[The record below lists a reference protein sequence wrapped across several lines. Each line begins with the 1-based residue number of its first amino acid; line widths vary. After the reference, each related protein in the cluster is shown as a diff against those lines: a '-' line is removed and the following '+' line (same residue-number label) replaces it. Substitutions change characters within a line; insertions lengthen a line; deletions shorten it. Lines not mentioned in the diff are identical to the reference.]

1 MEVNE
6 LINRA
11 CETAKVLSN
20 SPRDEYN
27 SLRISDEVAK
37 EISEILLLLIGGELT
52 DKRLQ
57 S

>member
-1 MEVNE
+1 LEVNE